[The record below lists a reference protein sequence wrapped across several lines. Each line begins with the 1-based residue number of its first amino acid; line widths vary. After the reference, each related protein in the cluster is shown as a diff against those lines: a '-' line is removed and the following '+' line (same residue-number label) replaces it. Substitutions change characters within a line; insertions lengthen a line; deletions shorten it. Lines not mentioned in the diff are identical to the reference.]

1 MTRQQIIADLMTC
14 LKAIGPAQGFDIAPA
29 RVRRGIHLASEA
41 SEMPALSLYNQ
52 RVETVDST
60 EATTER
66 LLTLHLW
73 GAVHARGGDY
83 GDLDRLASASVA
95 ALGRPDLNPHWQ
107 RTTCGR
113 LELYEGGAGD
123 PLGLFDLEFCVSY
136 ESPLAV
142 L

>member
-1 MTRQQIIADLMTC
+1 MTRAQIIVDLLAC
-14 LKAIGPAQGFDIAPA
+14 LKAIAPAQGFDIAPA
-29 RVRRGIHLASEA
+29 RVVRGIHLASEA

-52 RVETVDST
+52 RVQTVDST
-60 EATTER
+60 ESTSER
-66 LLTLHLW
+66 VLILHLW

-83 GDLDRLASASVA
+83 GDLDLLAAACVA
-95 ALGRPDLNPHWQ
+95 ALSRADLNPHWQ

-123 PLGLFDLEFCVSY
+123 PLGLFDLELTVSY
-136 ESPLAV
+136 EAPLAT

>member
-1 MTRQQIIADLMTC
+1 MTRQEIIADLLAC
-14 LKAIGPAQGFDIAPA
+14 LQAIGPDQGFAVTPA
-29 RVRRGIHLASEA
+29 KVRRGIHLASEA
-41 SEMPALSLYNQ
+41 NEMPALSLYNQ

-60 EATTER
+60 ESTTER
-66 LLTLHLW
+66 LLILYLW

-83 GDLDRLASASVA
+83 GDLDLLAA
-95 ALGRPDLNPHWQ
+95 ACVGALSRPELNPHWQ

-123 PLGLFDLEFCVSY
+123 PLGLFDLEFSVSY
-136 ESPLAV
+136 EAPLAT

>member
-1 MTRQQIIADLMTC
+1 MTRQAIIADLMGC
-14 LKAIGPAQGFDIAPA
+14 LGAISPAQGFDITPA
-29 RVRRGIHLASEA
+29 RVVRGIHLASEA

-60 EATTER
+60 ESTCER
-66 LLTLHLW
+66 LIILHLW
-73 GAVHARGGDY
+73 GAVHAHGGDY
-83 GDLDRLASASVA
+83 AGLDRLAAACVA

-123 PLGLFDLEFCVSY
+123 PLGLFDLELTVSY
-136 ESPLAV
+136 EAPLAT

>member
-1 MTRQQIIADLMTC
+1 MTRAQIIADLLAC
-14 LKAIGPAQGFDIAPA
+14 LKAIAPAQGFDIVPA
-29 RVRRGIHLASEA
+29 RVVRGIHLASEA
-41 SEMPALSLYNQ
+41 GEMPALSLYNQ
-52 RVETVDST
+52 RVQTVDST
-60 EATTER
+60 ESTSER
-66 LLTLHLW
+66 LLILHLW

-83 GDLDRLASASVA
+83 GDLDRLAAACVA

-123 PLGLFDLEFCVSY
+123 PLGLFDLELTVSY
-136 ESPLAV
+136 EAPLAT

>member
-1 MTRQQIIADLMTC
+1 MTRQNIIADLMAC
-14 LKAIGPAQGFDIAPA
+14 LKAIGPAQGFDITPA

-52 RVETVDST
+52 RVETVDAT
-60 EATTER
+60 ESTTER
-66 LLTLHLW
+66 LLVLHLW
-73 GAVHARGGDY
+73 GAVHAQGGDY
-83 GDLDRLASASVA
+83 GALDRLAAACVA

-123 PLGLFDLEFCVSY
+123 PLGLFDLELTVGY
-136 ESPLAV
+136 EAPLAS

>member
-1 MTRQQIIADLMTC
+1 MTRQEIISDLLAC
-14 LKAIGPAQGFDIAPA
+14 LGAISPDQGFAIAPA

-41 SEMPALSLYNQ
+41 GEMPALSLYNQ

-60 EATTER
+60 EVTTER
-66 LLTLHLW
+66 LLILHLW
-73 GAVHARGGDY
+73 GAVHAQGGDY
-83 GDLDRLASASVA
+83 GHLDRLAAACVA

-113 LELYEGGAGD
+113 LEIYEGGAGD
-123 PLGLFDLEFCVSY
+123 PLGLFDLELSVSY
-136 ESPLAV
+136 EAPLAT